1 MTATAA
7 PFDVAVEEKPDL
19 SSWWLIALKDSWRY
33 GRTRVG
39 LGITAFIVL
48 LAVFGPLV
56 APHSPTQLVGT
67 PFASPS
73 SAYPLGTDYVG
84 EDVLSRVLYGGRFV
98 LWMAVAAGLI
108 GTIGGTT
115 LGIIAGYGRRWVDE
129 AIMRSLDVLL
139 AIPVLVFALLFI
151 SMLGSSPLLIVVL
164 VGISW
169 MPTVARTVRAA
180 TLEIGRREFIEA
192 AEVIGTPRRR
202 ILAHDILPN
211 LMTIILVELGL
222 RIAWSIALVSAIS
235 FLGFGISPPH
245 ADWGLM
251 INENSIGL
259 AIQPWAVVA
268 PAACIALFSIGVSL
282 LADGLGHAVSG
293 IDRKV
298 ER

>member
-7 PFDVAVEEKPDL
+7 PLDVGPERETDL
-19 SSWWLIALKDSWRY
+19 RSWWAVGLQDSWRY

-39 LGITAFIVL
+39 LVITVLIVL
-48 LAVFGPLV
+48 LAVFGPLL
-56 APHSPTQLVGT
+56 APHSPTQLVG
-67 PFASPS
+67 PSFAAPS
-73 SAYPLGTDYVG
+73 ASSPLGTDYVG
-84 EDVLSRVLYGGRFV
+84 EDVLSRVMAGGRFV

-108 GTIGGTT
+108 GTIGGAT
-115 LGIIAGYGRRWVDE
+115 LGIVAGYGRKWVDE

-151 SMLGSSPLLIVVL
+151 SMLGSSPALIVVL

-192 AEVIGTPRRR
+192 AEVIGTPRRQ
-202 ILAHDILPN
+202 ILVHDILPN

-259 AIQPWAVVA
+259 AVQPWAVVA
-268 PAACIALFSIGVSL
+268 PVICIALFSIGVSL
-282 LADGLGHAVSG
+282 LADGLGQAVSG

-298 ER
+298 G

>member
-1 MTATAA
+1 VTAA
-7 PFDVAVEEKPDL
+7 AAPLDIVAVHETDL
-19 SSWWLIALKDSWRY
+19 RSWWRVAIKDSWRY

-39 LGITAFIVL
+39 LAITALIVL
-48 LAVFGPLV
+48 LAVFGPLL

-67 PFASPS
+67 SFAPPS
-73 SAYPLGTDYVG
+73 SASPLGTDYVG
-84 EDVLSRVLYGGRFV
+84 EDVLSRVLWGGRFV
-98 LWMAVAAGLI
+98 LWMALAAGLI
-108 GTIGGTT
+108 GTIGGAT
-115 LGIIAGYGRRWVDE
+115 LGIVAGYGRRRVDE

-151 SMLGSSPLLIVVL
+151 SMLGSSPALIVVL

-192 AEVIGTPRRR
+192 AEVIGTPRRV
-202 ILAHDILPN
+202 ILVHDILPN

-235 FLGFGISPPH
+235 FLGFGISPPR

-259 AIQPWAVVA
+259 AVQPWAVVA
-268 PAACIALFSIGVSL
+268 PVICIALFSIGVSL
-282 LADGLGHAVSG
+282 LADGLGQAVSG

-298 ER
+298 G

>member
-19 SSWWLIALKDSWRY
+19 RSWWLIALKDSWRY

-39 LGITAFIVL
+39 LGITVFIVL

-67 PFASPS
+67 PFAAPS

-84 EDVLSRVLYGGRFV
+84 EDVLSRVLWGGRFV

-115 LGIIAGYGRRWVDE
+115 LGIIAGYGRKWVDE

-139 AIPVLVFALLFI
+139 AIPVIVFALLFI
-151 SMLGSSPLLIVVL
+151 SMLGSSPLLIVLL

-202 ILAHDILPN
+202 ILVHDILPN

-259 AIQPWAVVA
+259 SIQPWAVVA

-298 ER
+298 EQ